1 MRLASPDGTWVTR
14 LRRRPRTARSRWTRQ
29 NLRHV
34 AAFLHQGRNPA
45 ARVYESIGSDFF
57 LAPAPGWLNL
67 GLWEGPGSE
76 SEAERACRR
85 LVRTVATALPTE
97 GVILDVGNGLGAQDP
112 LIADVA
118 RPRTLVAVNITEWQL
133 RAGRSNLRAAGALP
147 VAADATRL
155 PLADDSV
162 DGVISVEAAFHFSS
176 RLSFFRECV
185 RVLRPGGVLTTS
197 DVSTE
202 RMPRRPGELLAG
214 FTQLRV
220 FGLRRDAAMPADQIA
235 DAARSAGLV
244 DVEIERCGD
253 RVIGPALELTRER
266 LRARERAPIGQRQAG
281 RVLLG
286 QVELMWRRG
295 IIDYVLFRARKP

>member
-1 MRLASPDGTWVTR
+1 LIVMATKPV
-14 LRRRPRTARSRWTRQ
+14 WTRQ

-34 AAFLHQGRNPA
+34 AAFVHQGRNPA

-67 GLWEGPGSE
+67 GLWDGPGTE
-76 SEAERACRR
+76 SGAEDACRR
-85 LVRTVATALPTE
+85 LVQTVASALPTE
-97 GVILDVGNGLGAQDP
+97 GVILDVGNGLGTQDP

-118 RPRTLVAVNITEWQL
+118 RPRTLVAANITEWQL
-133 RAGRSNLRAAGALP
+133 RAGRSSLTTAGALP
-147 VAADATRL
+147 VAADAVRL
-155 PLADDSV
+155 PLADATV

-197 DVSTE
+197 DISTE
-202 RMPRRPGELLAG
+202 RMPRGPRELFAG

-220 FGLRRDAAMPADQIA
+220 FGLRRDAAMAAEQIA
-235 DAARSAGLV
+235 DAARTAGLV
-244 DVEIERCGD
+244 DVDVERCGD
-253 RVIGPALELTRER
+253 RVIAPALELTRER
-266 LRARERAPIGQRQAG
+266 LRAGDRVPLGQRSAG

-295 IIDYVLFRARKP
+295 LIDYVLFRARKP

>member
-1 MRLASPDGTWVTR
+1 LIAMPNMPKWTTG
-14 LRRRPRTARSRWTRQ
+14 WTRQ

-34 AAFLHQGRNPA
+34 AELVHQGRNPA
-45 ARVYESIGSDFF
+45 ARVYESIGSNFF

-67 GLWEGPGSE
+67 GLWDGPGSE
-76 SEAERACRR
+76 SRAEDACRR
-85 LVRTVATALPTE
+85 LVQTVASALPAQ
-97 GVILDVGNGLGAQDP
+97 GVILDVGNGLGTQDR

-133 RAGRSNLRAAGALP
+133 RAGRSSLRTAGALP
-147 VAADATRL
+147 VVADAARLPIADAT
-155 PLADDSV
+155 V

-197 DVSTE
+197 DISTE
-202 RMPRRPGELLAG
+202 RMPRGPRELVAG
-214 FTQLRV
+214 LTQLRV
-220 FGLRRDAAMPADQIA
+220 FGLRRDAAMTAEQIA
-235 DAARSAGLV
+235 GAARSAGLV
-244 DVEIERCGD
+244 DVDIERCGD
-253 RVIGPALELTRER
+253 RVIAPALELTRER
-266 LRARERAPIGQRQAG
+266 LRAADGVPIGQRQAG

-295 IIDYVLFRARKP
+295 IIDYALLRARKP